1 MQHQACNQHAHHHA
15 TPPGNSSMQQ
25 QHARYLKVKVD
36 HVIDESTCVSETRY
50 RRTDMLKSGFIQ
62 CLKQSVIE
70 TVLKQ

>member
-1 MQHQACNQHAHHHA
+1 
-15 TPPGNSSMQQ
+15 MQQ

-36 HVIDESTCVSETRY
+36 HVIDESTSVSETRY